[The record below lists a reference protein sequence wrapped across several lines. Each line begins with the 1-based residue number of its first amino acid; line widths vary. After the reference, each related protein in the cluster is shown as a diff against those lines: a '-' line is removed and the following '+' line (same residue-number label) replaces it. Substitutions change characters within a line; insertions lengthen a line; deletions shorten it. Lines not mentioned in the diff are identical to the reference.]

1 MKKILILF
9 LLIIINNFT
18 LLSQNQTT
26 NYQIKIIDSNT
37 REPLPFATIL
47 INGDSHRGVVTNLNG
62 QAEFS
67 LSPTDECIQIS
78 YVGYETKKIYK
89 KSILPTIA
97 LKPVDVKIKEV
108 VIFPG
113 ENPAHRIIKK
123 AVENKKINNP
133 DYINEYSCNVYN
145 KNIYNYIYE
154 DKTNKDS
161 SYQEMI
167 EHTDTSYAL
176 LMESATIRFYKAP
189 DKTKEIIK
197 KVRVSGFKEPSLA
210 PLSTDIQPFHFY
222 NPLIT
227 LFDITYLNPIS
238 PGSHNK
244 YFFLLEDTLYHA
256 TDTTFIISFKPKRN
270 SNFEGMKGFLH
281 INTNRYA
288 IENVVASP
296 AEKKLMKLNIQQNY
310 HFVNNHW
317 FPNELKSEVRW
328 KNLYN
333 MGLGMI
339 VKSESYITDFNT
351 KVPKDSVKYNEE
363 ILVFDKMAT
372 RNAKVEMEK
381 YRYTDL
387 GQKDKNTY
395 TYMDSLGKVL
405 KFDYWLNLA
414 EKIAEYKLPVKKF
427 YIPLDKL
434 MTFNEFEGYRLGLG
448 LYTDDKLINWL
459 EAGGWGAY
467 GFRDKEWKY
476 GGDVKLFFDK
486 DKEHILSGSYQHNA
500 VFPGNEDFAR
510 EKTYIE
516 GYFLQQA
523 DYTNQ
528 IKASF
533 QTRIRYLQ
541 LKLNFM
547 HDERS
552 PQYNYSF
559 LLDNNPVSN
568 YEVTELGARIRFS
581 FKEKYIWQLKQKIR
595 IETNWPVLTV
605 GYKKGIKGL
614 YGGEIDYEKLWAQ
627 IDYSYHFP
635 RLGKS
640 SIRLEAGKTWGDVP
654 YSFLFAG
661 AGGWS
666 STMPFFVEN
675 RFNTMTP
682 NQFANNEIINAYFS
696 HDFGTRLFSTS
707 GWKPKIM
714 ITQAFGIGNL
724 KNKHLHQDI
733 NLIDM
738 NKGYYE
744 SGLVIND
751 IVKVNLFNLV
761 YMGLGGGAFYN
772 YGYYSS
778 SVPIKNIKLKI
789 NLKVSF

>member
-1 MKKILILF
+1 MKKLLILLL
-9 LLIIINNFT
+9 LLIINNSL
-18 LLSQNQTT
+18 LLSQNKTT
-26 NYQIKIIDSNT
+26 NYQVKIIDSNT
-37 REPLPFATIL
+37 KEPLPFATIL
-47 INGDSHRGVVTNLNG
+47 INGNSHQGVVTNLNG
-62 QAEFS
+62 YADFNLLPSDQW
-67 LSPTDECIQIS
+67 IQIS
-78 YVGYETKKIYK
+78 YVGYETRKIEK
-89 KSILPTIA
+89 EKITPTIA
-97 LKPVDVKIKEV
+97 LKPVEVKIKEV

-123 AVENKKINNP
+123 TIKNRGLNNP

-145 KNIYNYIYE
+145 KSSYNYIYE
-154 DKTNKDS
+154 DKIKEDS
-161 SYQEMI
+161 LYQEMS

-176 LMESATIRFYKAP
+176 LMESATVRFYKAP

-197 KVRVSGFKEPSLA
+197 KVRVSGFEEPSLA

-222 NPLIT
+222 NPLVT

-238 PGSHNK
+238 PGSYNK
-244 YFFLLEDTLYHA
+244 YFFLLEDTLYHG
-256 TDTTFIISFKPKRN
+256 TDTTFIISFKPKKN
-270 SNFEGMKGFLH
+270 SNFEGLEGFLH
-281 INTNRYA
+281 INTKRYA
-288 IENVVASP
+288 IENVVALP
-296 AEKKLMKLNIQQNY
+296 AEEKLMDLHIQQNY
-310 HFVNNHW
+310 TFRNNHW
-317 FPNELKSEVRW
+317 FPKELKSELRW
-328 KNLYN
+328 ENLYN

-351 KVPKDSVKYNEE
+351 KVPKDSIKYNEE

-372 RNAKVEMEK
+372 RNAKVEMKK

-387 GQKDKNTY
+387 DQKDKNTY
-395 TYMDSLGKVL
+395 AYMDSLGKVF
-405 KFDYWLNLA
+405 KFDYWLNVG

-434 MTFNEFEGYRLGLG
+434 MTFNEFEGYRFGLG
-448 LYTDDKLINWL
+448 LYTDDKLINWM

-476 GGDVKLFFDK
+476 GGDIKFFFDK

-500 VFPGNEDFAR
+500 IFPGNEDFAR
-510 EKTYIE
+510 EETYIE

-559 LLDNNPVSN
+559 LLDNNPVNN
-568 YEVTELGARIRFS
+568 YEVTELGAQIRFS
-581 FKEKYIWQLKQKIR
+581 FKEKYIWQLNQKIR
-595 IETNWPVLTV
+595 IETSWPVLSV

-635 RLGKS
+635 RLGNS

-682 NQFANNEIINAYFS
+682 DQFANNEIINAYFS

-707 GWKPKIM
+707 EWKPKIM

-733 NLIDM
+733 DLVDM

-751 IVKVNLFNLV
+751 IVRVNLFNLL

-778 SVPIKNIKLKI
+778 TETINNIKLKI
-789 NLKVSF
+789 SLKASF